1 MSSAVAFVIQS
12 TLRMKKKKNRL
23 ASMHAKWYNCVYIH
37 IPNGDDLLFAF
48 IMLSYVCYVALLC
61 IFHSF
66 YYFDDITRLPIAE
79 HQVHTYRLFI
89 LIIASHMVKPD
100 NIASKIL
107 TN

>member
-1 MSSAVAFVIQS
+1 M
-12 TLRMKKKKNRL
+12 
-23 ASMHAKWYNCVYIH
+23 H

-66 YYFDDITRLPIAE
+66 NYFDDITRLPVAE
-79 HQVHTYRLFI
+79 HQVHTYRLFV
-89 LIIASHMVKPD
+89 LIIASHKHSMVKPD
-100 NIASKIL
+100 NIAFKIL